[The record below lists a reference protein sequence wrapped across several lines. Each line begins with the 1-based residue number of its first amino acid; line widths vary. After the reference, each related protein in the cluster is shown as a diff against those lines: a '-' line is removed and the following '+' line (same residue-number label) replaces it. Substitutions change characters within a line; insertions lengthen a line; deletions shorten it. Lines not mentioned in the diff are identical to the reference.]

1 MAKKKKRRT
10 SREEASTNDET
21 LANETTEDTSD
32 DDTEQESEDEEVEVD
47 EDELGE
53 DADTSADTSSDAL
66 ERQEVEVKLTSPK
79 QFVAKLSRS
88 IEEETTIFFKIGA
101 TLVAAC
107 ECSSGADAL
116 VRVLP
121 TEHAADLAQFLY
133 DGLDGMGQDP
143 QLLKD
148 IDKNGYDYSVEVDW

>member
-21 LANETTEDTSD
+21 LANDTTEDTSED
-32 DDTEQESEDEEVEVD
+32 DAEQESEDEEVEVG

-53 DADTSADTSSDAL
+53 DADADSDKP
-66 ERQEVEVKLTSPK
+66 ERQEVEIKLTSPK

-88 IEEETTIFFKIGA
+88 IEEETTIFFKVGA

-116 VRVLP
+116 VRILP

-133 DGLDGMGQDP
+133 DELDGMGQDP
-143 QLLKD
+143 QLVKD
-148 IDKNGYDYSVEVDW
+148 IAKNGYDYSIAVDW